1 MREERIRYSAQS
13 KLNSLKYRYR
23 YEGQVTVVE
32 VEAAGKVVAD
42 ARYRYTGQSGA
53 LEQVQQ
59 FLVHRPKVHNVF
71 IQDEQRHFSK
81 TIGHDAYGFISLLAV
96 TLWNKEVFSLSIH
109 YDTRGRVFKTQL
121 KVEQDPS
128 LELNEFT
135 YTSDGFLGEVSGRK
149 KYRYM
154 P

>member
-1 MREERIRYSAQS
+1 M
-13 KLNSLKYRYR
+13 NSLKYRYR

-42 ARYRYTGQSGA
+42 ARYRYAGQSGA

-81 TIGHDAYGFISLLAV
+81 TIGYNAYGYISLLAV
-96 TLWNKEVFSLSIH
+96 TLWNKEVFSLAIL
-109 YDTRGRVFKTQL
+109 YDTRGRVHKTNT
-121 KVEQDPS
+121 KAEQDLS
-128 LELNEFT
+128 TDVSEYA
-135 YTSDGFLGEVSGRK
+135 YTPDGFLGEVSGRRR
-149 KYRYM
+149 YR
-154 P
+154 

>member
-1 MREERIRYSAQS
+1 M
-13 KLNSLKYRYR
+13 
-23 YEGQVTVVE
+23 E
-32 VEAAGKVVAD
+32 VEAAGKVVAE

-109 YDTRGRVFKTQL
+109 YDTSGRVHKTHT
-121 KVEQDPS
+121 KAEQS
-128 LELNEFT
+128 AEVNEYT
-135 YTSDGFLGEVSGRK
+135 YTPDGYLSEVSGKRR
-149 KYRYM
+149 YR
-154 P
+154 

>member
-1 MREERIRYSAQS
+1 M
-13 KLNSLKYRYR
+13 
-23 YEGQVTVVE
+23 TVVE

-81 TIGHDAYGFISLLAV
+81 TIGHDSYGFISLLAV

-109 YDTRGRVFKTQL
+109 YDNRGRVHKTHTKSEL
-121 KVEQDPS
+121 DPVVVI
-128 LELNEFT
+128 NEYS
-135 YTSDGFLGEVSGRK
+135 YTADGFLGEVSGRK
-149 KYRYM
+149 RYR
-154 P
+154 

>member
-1 MREERIRYSAQS
+1 M
-13 KLNSLKYRYR
+13 
-23 YEGQVTVVE
+23 TVVE

-81 TIGHDAYGFISLLAV
+81 TIGHDSYGFISLLAV
-96 TLWNKEVFSLSIH
+96 TLWNREVFSLSIS
-109 YDTRGRVFKTQL
+109 YDNRGRVHRTQT
-121 KVEQDPS
+121 KADTT
-128 LELNEFT
+128 ELNEYT
-135 YTSDGFLGEVSGRK
+135 YTADGFLGEVSGRRR
-149 KYRYM
+149 YR
-154 P
+154 